1 MENTLKTQA
10 DIELFA
16 HNVYR
21 LSPMPENLRL
31 LVIMEP
37 SDFDALVKEIVPP
50 WAEIDKEKP
59 DRFIYTT
66 QIGIEF
72 GIKKKDYGGI

>member
-1 MENTLKTQA
+1 MSNTLKTQA

-16 HNVYR
+16 QHVYR

-31 LVIMEP
+31 LLILE
-37 SDFDALVKEIVPP
+37 SEDFDTLVKEIVPP
-50 WAEIDKEKP
+50 WAEVDTDQS

-72 GIKKKDYGGI
+72 GIKKRL

>member
-1 MENTLKTQA
+1 MENNLKTQA

-16 HNVYR
+16 HHVYR

-37 SDFDALVKEIVPP
+37 SDFDTLVKEIVPP
-50 WAEIDKEKP
+50 WAHIDTEQS
-59 DRFIYTT
+59 DRFIYTS
-66 QIGIEF
+66 QIGIAF
-72 GIKKKDYGGI
+72 GIKKRT

>member
-1 MENTLKTQA
+1 MANTLKTQA

-16 HNVYR
+16 HHVYR

-31 LVIMEP
+31 LLILERE
-37 SDFDALVKEIVPP
+37 DFDALVKEVVPP
-50 WAEIDKEKP
+50 WAELDTDQP

-72 GIKKKDYGGI
+72 GIKKRL